1 MKHNVIQQHLE
12 DLVKNLVIPEN
23 DAFKI
28 HPSITK
34 KHQPMEIFEAKVYT
48 VLHNLKIPPKVLSET
63 YKYYLSNDELADY
76 TTLSVGS
83 MFLTGPVHSG
93 KTLFLLSKYIIA
105 SIISV
110 SYPLNTCKVV
120 YVEYSELIQKFKQAI
135 NDKDISESSVY
146 DTYKTAKVLLIDDLF
161 SGGMVTEYAMNIL
174 YTIVDY
180 RHSSFLPTLITTN
193 LTEAEIAVSDN
204 GKRLLRRLQEHAGSI
219 VFTTKD

>member
-1 MKHNVIQQHLE
+1 MKNNVIQQQLAE
-12 DLVKNLVIPEN
+12 LVKNLVIPEN

-28 HPSITK
+28 HPSIIK
-34 KHQPMEIFEAKVYT
+34 KHQPIEMFEAKVDII
-48 VLHNLKIPPKVLSET
+48 LKSLKISPKVLSET
-63 YKYYLSNDELADY
+63 YKYYLSEDELADY

-110 SYPLNTCKVV
+110 SYPLNTCKIV
-120 YVEYSELIQKFKQAI
+120 YIEYSELIQKFKQAI
-135 NDKDISESSVY
+135 NDKDVSEYTLY

-180 RHSSFLPTLITTN
+180 RHSHYLPTLITTN

-204 GKRLLRRLQEHAGSI
+204 GKRLLRRLQEHAESV
-219 VFTTKD
+219 VFTTK